1 MDTPPHARIVADIK
15 QRVTDGR
22 LRPGERVPSTRQL
35 ARDWNVALATAAK
48 ALTLLAREG
57 VVVAEPRVGTVVAE
71 RPGSP
76 ARPRPGATAEHE
88 LTRRRIVRAA
98 MEIAD
103 ADGLSEL
110 TMRAVAGRLGVATMS
125 LYRHVGGKD
134 DLVMLMVDAAFAE
147 FPLPARHPDGWRGR
161 LETSAR
167 VQWAAYRAHP
177 WMAGAT
183 PLTRP
188 VPSQALLLHSEF
200 VMEMLQET
208 GLDATTRMYVMILIY
223 SFVQG
228 IAAHIELEQRARAS
242 TGITDEEWMSGQE
255 EFLRDLTAAN
265 PAFGR
270 LLDELGDF
278 DLDLDRL
285 FTFGLE
291 SLLDGL
297 TRLVEPR

>member
-1 MDTPPHARIVADIK
+1 MSSTPHARIAADIK
-15 QRVTDGR
+15 QRIADGR

-71 RPGSP
+71 RPGEP

-88 LTRRRIVRAA
+88 LTRRRIVGAA
-98 MEIAD
+98 IEIAD
-103 ADGLSEL
+103 AEGLSEL
-110 TMRAVAGRLGVATMS
+110 TMRAVAGRLAAATMS

-147 FPLPARHPDGWRGR
+147 FPLPSERPEGWRGR

-177 WMAGAT
+177 WMARAT

-188 VPSQALLLHSEF
+188 VPSEALLRHSEY
-200 VMEMLQET
+200 VMEVLQET
-208 GLDATTRMYVMILIY
+208 GLDAATRMYVMILVY

-228 IAAHIELEQRARAS
+228 IAAHIELEQRARAD
-242 TGITDEEWMSGQE
+242 TGITDEEWMTGQE
-255 EFLRDLTAAN
+255 GFLGDIKAAN
-265 PAFGR
+265 PAFSR

-285 FTFGLE
+285 FEFGLR

>member
-1 MDTPPHARIVADIK
+1 METPPHARITADIK
-15 QRVTDGR
+15 QRVADGR

-71 RPGSP
+71 RPGTP
-76 ARPRPGATAEHE
+76 AKPRPGTTAEHE
-88 LTRRRIVRAA
+88 LTRRRVIGAA
-98 MEIAD
+98 IEIAD
-103 ADGLSEL
+103 AEGLSEL
-110 TMRAVAGRLGVATMS
+110 TMRAVAGRLGAATMS

-147 FPLPARHPDGWRGR
+147 FPLPAERPEGWRER
-161 LETSAR
+161 LESSAR

-188 VPSQALLLHSEF
+188 VPSAALLQHSEF
-200 VMEMLQET
+200 VLEALQAT
-208 GLDATTRMYVMILIY
+208 GLDAGTRMYVVILIY

-228 IAAHIELEQRARAS
+228 VAAHIELEQQARAA
-242 TGITDEEWMSGQE
+242 TGVTDEEWMTGQE
-255 EFLRDLTAAN
+255 EFLRGVKATS
-265 PAFGR
+265 PAFAGV
-270 LLDELGDF
+270 LDELGEF
-278 DLDLDRL
+278 DMDLDRL

-297 TRLVEPR
+297 TKLIEPH